1 MLLLCTYIRESRL
14 RTIIIAGIFVLQMCE
29 SYTARK
35 FVLICSSLYR
45 GIQAAEETKTS
56 FSSSPKTNFIRNS
69 IRRRDAKGWNSLQ

>member
-35 FVLICSSLYR
+35 LQSAGELLKDQKGKEILVRFHVRLLV
-45 GIQAAEETKTS
+45 
-56 FSSSPKTNFIRNS
+56 S
-69 IRRRDAKGWNSLQ
+69 I